1 MATRMQQRRG
11 TAATWTSANPIL
23 GVGEIGYETDTNK
36 FKIGDGSNRW
46 VNLNYFVD
54 ANSILDG
61 APGMLNTLNE
71 LAEALG
77 DDPAFFTTVAT
88 NLSNHEADATN
99 VHGIANTADL
109 VTLAGTQTLTNK
121 TLTSPSITTPTG
133 IVKADIGL
141 GNVDNTS
148 DANKPVST
156 AQAAADTAVASAAA
170 ADASAKASAA
180 GAAAAADAT
189 AKANEAKAIAIAAAA
204 EDATAKANAALSS
217 ANTYTDGKVADLINS
232 APGALDTLNELAEA
246 IGDDANF
253 ASTITNS
260 LSLKAP
266 LASPTFTGTVVLP
279 TVSAT
284 GNIVPDV
291 DNVYDLGSPTKMWK
305 DLYVGPGS
313 IYVNGQKVLETNNS
327 GDVVVSADLNENLS
341 LRTSGT
347 GSIELNPTGL
357 GSVQIKGPL
366 SITAGKNITSS
377 DGNPVVFSVPLSADA
392 ISSKSTNTDLTLTA
406 NGTGKVYVNDN
417 AEVSGNFVVGGNL
430 TVSGTT
436 TTVNSETIT
445 LADNIIDLNSN
456 FTSGN
461 PTENAGIRISRGDE
475 ANTQLRWNESSDVWQ
490 FTNDGSTYDNIVGQT
505 ELNLKAPLASP
516 ALTGTPTAPTAA
528 LGTNTTQVATTA
540 FVDAAI
546 EALASRSLVLDGGGV

>member
-1 MATRMQQRRG
+1 MQQRRG

-88 NLSNHEADATN
+88 NLANHEADATN
-99 VHGIANTADL
+99 VHGIENTANL

-121 TLTSPSITTPTG
+121 TLTSPLITTPTG
-133 IVKADIGL
+133 IVKADVGL

-148 DANKPVST
+148 DVNKPVST
-156 AQAAADTAVASAAA
+156 AQAAADAAVLTAAQETAEDIVDAASVLSA
-170 ADASAKASAA
+170 ADATAKANAA
-180 GAAAAADAT
+180 QAAAISAAAADAT
-189 AKANEAKAIAIAAAA
+189 AKAN
-204 EDATAKANAALSS
+204 AALAS
-217 ANTYTDGKVADLINS
+217 ANTYTDGKVADLIDS
-232 APGALDTLNELAEA
+232 APGALDTLNELAAA
-246 IGDDANF
+246 IGDDANY
-253 ASTITNS
+253 ASTITNA
-260 LSLKAP
+260 LALKAP
-266 LASPTFTGTVVLP
+266 LANPTFTGTVVLP

-284 GNIVPDV
+284 GNIVPDI
-291 DNVYDLGSPTKMWK
+291 DNTYDLGSPTKMWK

-347 GSIELNPTGL
+347 GSIELNPTGM

-377 DGNPVVFSVPLSADA
+377 DGNAVTFAVPVSADS
-392 ISSKSTNTDLTLTA
+392 ISSKSTNTDLTLSA

-436 TTVNSETIT
+436 TTVNSETIS

-456 FTSGN
+456 FNTGT
-461 PTENAGIRISRGDE
+461 PTENAGIRVTRGDE

-490 FTNDGSTYDNIVGQT
+490 FTNDGSTYDNIVGKTQ
-505 ELNLKAPLASP
+505 LDLKAPLASP

-546 EALASRSLVLDGGGV
+546 EALASRSLILDGGGV

>member
-505 ELNLKAPLASP
+505 ALNLKAPLASP

>member
-1 MATRMQQRRG
+1 MQQRRG